1 MNERNDSLLE
11 IAVNLM
17 KRKKKPQTLKSM
29 LNEIFERKGIE
40 QTEQA
45 VAQFEVDFMLSGL
58 FIYCGEDK
66 DKNQLWDLKE
76 RQPSSLLDKDGGVL
90 DLYEDDEEATK
101 NELRDDVDFA
111 DKNVDDYINDDEI
124 DKKDDEDD
132 IEEELGLVGED
143 EETSEIDSDDMNRS
157 YGDDEDEYEDID
169 EEDEE
174 DDIEEALRKQRK

>member
-66 DKNQLWDLKE
+66 DKNQVWDLKE

-111 DKNVDDYINDDEI
+111 DKNVDAYITDDEI

-157 YGDDEDEYEDID
+157 YEDDEDEYEDID

>member
-11 IAVNLM
+11 IAVKLM
-17 KRKKKPQTLKSM
+17 KKKKKPQTLKSM

-157 YGDDEDEYEDID
+157 YVDDEDEYEDID

>member
-1 MNERNDSLLE
+1 MNEKNDSLLE

-29 LNEIFERKGIE
+29 LNEIFDRKGIE
-40 QTEQA
+40 KTDQA

-90 DLYEDDEEATK
+90 DLYENDEEATK
-101 NELRDDVDFA
+101 NELRDDVDFS
-111 DKNVDDYINDDEI
+111 DKNVDEYINDDELES
-124 DKKDDEDD
+124 KEEEDD
-132 IEEELGLVGED
+132 IGEELGLVDED
-143 EETSEIDSDDMNRS
+143 EETSEIESDSLNRV
-157 YGDDEDEYEDID
+157 YIEDDDEEEFE
-169 EEDEE
+169 EEDDE
-174 DDIEEALRKQRK
+174 DDIEEALRKQKK

>member
-17 KRKKKPQTLKSM
+17 KWKKKPQTLKSM

-58 FIYCGEDK
+58 FIYCSEDK

-157 YGDDEDEYEDID
+157 YVDDEDEYEDID